1 MIHVELIDKE
11 SLNGIAMIEPIGSKF
26 AWLIEGSMSLAA
38 YEDGKFIGCAGLA
51 PTEDKWEVW
60 IALPKKTTVNPF
72 TVARAVYDSFQVMR
86 KSVEEKIISHVI
98 DGFKKGEKMVRF
110 LGFQKNGKQIENDG
124 IIYNEYEL
132 WQQHS

>member
-1 MIHVELIDKE
+1 MIHVEQIDTEK
-11 SLNGIAMIEPIGSKF
+11 LKDIEMSEPVGAKF
-26 AWLIEGSMSLAA
+26 EWLVEGSMSLAA
-38 YEDGKFIGCAGLA
+38 YEDGVFIGCAGLA
-51 PTEDKWEVW
+51 PIEDKWEVW
-60 IALPKKTTVNPF
+60 ISLPKKTKVKPF
-72 TVARAVYDSFQVMR
+72 AAARAVYDSFQVMR
-86 KSVEEKIISHVI
+86 KSVKEEIISHVI